1 MPAGRR
7 GPAAQSARRPPP
19 LLPLL
24 LLCVLGAPQ
33 AGSGAHTAVISPQD
47 PTLLIGSSL
56 LATCSVH
63 GDPPGATA
71 EGLYWTLNG
80 RRLPPELSR
89 VLNAST
95 LALALANLNGSRQQ
109 SGDNLVC
116 HARDGSILAGSC
128 LYVGLPPEKPV
139 NISCWSKNMKDLT
152 CRWTPGAHGETFLHT
167 NYSLKYKLRWYGQDN
182 TCEEYHTVGP
192 HSCHIPKDL
201 ALFTPYEIW
210 VEATNRLGSARSDV
224 LTLDILDV
232 VTTDPP
238 PDVHVS
244 RVGGLEDQL
253 SVRWVSPPALKDF
266 LFQAKYQIRYRV
278 EDSVD
283 WKVVDDVSNQTSCR
297 LAGLKPGTVYF
308 VQVRCNPFGIY
319 GSKKAG
325 IWSEWSHPTA
335 ASTPRSGLYSLFCE
349 MKQKLLLGMSG
360 LRFPIWKSA
369 RARAAGR
376 ASRGAESRARGRCG
390 ASSSSSWAG
399 SRSTRTAPTSASA
412 STTSGVPGCRSRT
425 KPATSTGRGDPAL
438 GQTGHGERS
447 CQISS
452 RGAGHPPCHMET
464 QRPNPNWGHLCTLTS
479 GHLSHPQQELGWPL
493 SSNGH
498 NSSDSHVKPPLGA
511 PQWGCVCV

>member
-1 MPAGRR
+1 MPAGRP
-7 GPAAQSARRPPP
+7 GPAAQSARRPPRP
-19 LLPLL
+19 LSSLWSPL
-24 LLCVLGAPQ
+24 LLCVLGVPRG
-33 AGSGAHTAVISPQD
+33 GSGAHTAVISPQD

-56 LATCSVH
+56 QATCSIH
-63 GDPPGATA
+63 GDTPGTTA

-80 RRLPPELSR
+80 RRLPSELSHL
-89 VLNAST
+89 LNTST

-128 LYVGLPPEKPV
+128 LYVGLPPEKPF
-139 NISCWSKNMKDLT
+139 NISCWSRNMKDLT

-210 VEATNRLGSARSDV
+210 VEAANRLGSARSDV
-224 LTLDILDV
+224 LTLDVLDV

-335 ASTPRSGLYSLFCE
+335 ASTPRSERPGPGGGVCEPRGGEPSSGPVRRELKQFLGWLKKHAYCSNLSFRLYDQWRAW
-349 MKQKLLLGMSG
+349 MQKSHKT
-360 LRFPIWKSA
+360 RNQH
-369 RARAAGR
+369 RTR
-376 ASRGAESRARGRCG
+376 ASCPRADGARRE
-390 ASSSSSWAG
+390 
-399 SRSTRTAPTSASA
+399 
-412 STTSGVPGCRSRT
+412 
-425 KPATSTGRGDPAL
+425 AL
-438 GQTGHGERS
+438 
-447 CQISS
+447 
-452 RGAGHPPCHMET
+452 PDK
-464 QRPNPNWGHLCTLTS
+464 L
-479 GHLSHPQQELGWPL
+479 
-493 SSNGH
+493 
-498 NSSDSHVKPPLGA
+498 
-511 PQWGCVCV
+511 